1 MAAATKLKT
10 TVENLPESRVRVE
23 AEVPPAEVNRRMVE
37 AAGRLGRD
45 LRIPGFRRGK
55 VPAPLIVQRVGRE
68 TVLDEAVRS
77 SLGDWYLEAIEA
89 AGVHP
94 IGEPSVN
101 IGELP
106 EEGKPLTFTIE
117 IGVRPEAELGDLSNL
132 EVPRREAVVDDE
144 RVDAEIDRLR
154 KQLSRLETVDR
165 AAQDGDFVVLDF
177 KGSIDD
183 PDNPG
188 ERHYFPG
195 GEARDQLLE
204 LGSGQ
209 FIPGFEDQLV
219 GLKAGEEKV
228 VEVTFPE
235 DYGVDT
241 LAGKPA
247 QFEVTVHEVKER
259 VLPELDDDFASEAGG
274 FDTLQELR
282 DDIAERI
289 REAEERR
296 TQAEFREAVL
306 DAVVERSKVEVPD
319 SLVEARA
326 RELWDQMIHQLGHQG
341 ISKDAYLQIAGKS
354 EEEIL
359 AEAKPDAEKALRRE
373 AVLAAFIK
381 AEGIEPSD
389 GDILDALQPVAAQQ
403 GVKPEKLR
411 KRLEKQGR
419 LDDLIEDLAQRQALD
434 RLVEMAKPVPAPAE
448 DGEKAEKPKKT
459 GAKAKKAEAK
469 AEDAETADSAE
480 S

>member
-183 PDNPG
+183 PDNPT
-188 ERHYFPG
+188 
-195 GEARDQLLE
+195 
-204 LGSGQ
+204 S
-209 FIPGFEDQLV
+209 
-219 GLKAGEEKV
+219 
-228 VEVTFPE
+228 
-235 DYGVDT
+235 
-241 LAGKPA
+241 
-247 QFEVTVHEVKER
+247 
-259 VLPELDDDFASEAGG
+259 S
-274 FDTLQELR
+274 
-282 DDIAERI
+282 
-289 REAEERR
+289 
-296 TQAEFREAVL
+296 
-306 DAVVERSKVEVPD
+306 
-319 SLVEARA
+319 
-326 RELWDQMIHQLGHQG
+326 
-341 ISKDAYLQIAGKS
+341 
-354 EEEIL
+354 
-359 AEAKPDAEKALRRE
+359 
-373 AVLAAFIK
+373 
-381 AEGIEPSD
+381 
-389 GDILDALQPVAAQQ
+389 
-403 GVKPEKLR
+403 
-411 KRLEKQGR
+411 
-419 LDDLIEDLAQRQALD
+419 
-434 RLVEMAKPVPAPAE
+434 
-448 DGEKAEKPKKT
+448 
-459 GAKAKKAEAK
+459 
-469 AEDAETADSAE
+469 SA
-480 S
+480 

>member
-403 GVKPEKLR
+403 GAKPEKLR

>member
-469 AEDAETADSAE
+469 AEDAETADSGE